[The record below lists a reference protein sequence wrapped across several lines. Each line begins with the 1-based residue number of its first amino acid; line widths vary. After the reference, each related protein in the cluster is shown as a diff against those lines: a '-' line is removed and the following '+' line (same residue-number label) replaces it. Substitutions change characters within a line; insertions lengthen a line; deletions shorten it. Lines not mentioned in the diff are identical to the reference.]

1 MYIVGLEGS
10 PLYELLLENQTMN
23 SNNYFSQ
30 LDQLKAA
37 FHEKHQELVYRKP
50 IIFHQDNTRP
60 HVSLMTRQKLLQ
72 LSWEVLLLKKKKR

>member
-1 MYIVGLEGS
+1 MWNETDLGASEMNYYQLQQRPVSSKEGEDVYMVGLEGS

-37 FHEKHQELVYRKP
+37 FHERHQELVIR
-50 IIFHQDNTRP
+50 ITQDRMF
-60 HVSLMTRQKLLQ
+60 L
-72 LSWEVLLLKKKKR
+72 

>member
-1 MYIVGLEGS
+1 MMGLKGS

-37 FHEKHQELVYRKP
+37 LHERHQELVIR
-50 IIFHQDNTRP
+50 ITQD
-60 HVSLMTRQKLLQ
+60 HMFL
-72 LSWEVLLLKKKKR
+72 

>member
-60 HVSLMTRQKLLQ
+60 HVSLMTRQKL
-72 LSWEVLLLKKKKR
+72 